1 MQCHKCPHNGRF
13 EGQAWEQTPCAKCRL
28 RNVSDR
34 TREYNEEG
42 QEPLEEELYLRQPY
56 EAMTGSAGDPLIP
69 LSVLGKAMACWISLT
84 LPAREVFRLRMQ
96 NRSLARIAHILGCKK
111 QSVAGVLERAIKEN
125 PIMASLASGC
135 QEHRKGR
142 KRKIIRHQ
150 PGL

>member
-1 MQCHKCPHNGRF
+1 MMCHKCPHNGRL
-13 EGQAWEQTPCAKCRL
+13 EGQVWEQTPCAKCRL

-42 QEPLEEELYLRQPY
+42 PDSVEEEVYLSQPY
-56 EAMTGSAGDPLIP
+56 EGMTGSDDDPMIP

-84 LPAREVFRLRMQ
+84 LPAREVFSLRMKD
-96 NRSLARIAHILGCKK
+96 RSLGRIAYILGCTK

-125 PIMASLASGC
+125 PIMASLASGG

-142 KRKIIRHQ
+142 KRRKTK
-150 PGL
+150 

>member
-13 EGQAWEQTPCAKCRL
+13 EGEAWKQSPCAKCKL
-28 RNVSDR
+28 RHVSSR
-34 TREYNEEG
+34 TREFDEDGPDAAQEEV
-42 QEPLEEELYLRQPY
+42 YLSQPY
-56 EAMTGSAGDPLIP
+56 ERLTGTDDDPMIP

-84 LPAREVFRLRMQ
+84 LPAREVFSLRMKD
-96 NRSLARIAHILGCKK
+96 RSLGRIAYILGCTK

-125 PIMASLASGC
+125 PIMASLAAGR

-142 KRKIIRHQ
+142 KRKIIRRE

>member
-1 MQCHKCPHNGRF
+1 MQCHKCPHNERL
-13 EGQAWEQTPCAKCRL
+13 EGQVWEQTPCAKCRL

-42 QEPLEEELYLRQPY
+42 PDAVEEEAYLSQPY
-56 EAMTGSAGDPLIP
+56 EGMTGSDDDPMIP

-84 LPAREVFRLRMQ
+84 LPAREVFSLRMKD
-96 NRSLARIAHILGCKK
+96 RSLGRIAYILGCTK

-142 KRKIIRHQ
+142 KRKK
-150 PGL
+150 GTT